1 MSQRAPRAL
10 RQKVMLPLLAIGVL
24 SAVAIGTMA
33 YVSIEAQLMR
43 QLRYR
48 AVQIIDTISVGSEGL
63 DEIKELQHSVLAMSV
78 SPDTSLIMVVDQ
90 NQRIIA
96 ASRSNLLDL
105 QANSDPSLESAADI
119 DRVITTKERFL
130 EHINGTDFDFVAPI
144 AINST
149 LIGADR
155 EQRGAVLVRMDVRAI
170 RQDLIHDAMQVAVG
184 LFAVVVLLSLAAW
197 RQLQHHVLSPVGRIG
212 AAVDKRRS
220 GDAAALKRVATD
232 DELGELAHTLDD
244 AFVRID
250 AHGQQMAE
258 ARDEAEAA
266 NRAKS
271 EFLAAMSHEIR
282 TPMNGVIGFSN
293 LLLDTRLDAEQ
304 TDFAR
309 TIRGSAE
316 SLLVIINDI
325 LDFSKVEAGRI
336 ELEEVAYDLDQAV
349 EEVLD
354 LLTARAM
361 EKNIELAL
369 EVSDNVPRG
378 VIGDVG
384 RVRQVLLN
392 LVGNG
397 VKFTDRGY
405 VHVAVRLDEQPS
417 SDGSPTAQRLLFSI
431 SDTGIGVPADRQHVL
446 FKRFSQADSSTT
458 RRYGGT
464 GLGLAIC
471 KSLVELMGGEIGMH
485 GGEGGG
491 STFWFRLPLRVAPKA
506 TLMLPPTF
514 SSNGRVLVVDDLE
527 INRRVLSRQLT
538 SWRVEH
544 DCVNGAAA
552 ALTALRGAAMAGN
565 PYRLALIDHMMP
577 DIDGL
582 MLGRQIASERELEHT
597 SMVMLSSAGQ
607 TNSNR
612 FHEAGFFAVMVKP
625 VVRAR
630 QLLNVLQS
638 AMNAANDWRRHRTGG
653 ECCDVRALHDR
664 TLPRCSEDHAASR
677 AACRR
682 QRRERQTR
690 CAHAGAPRLPRRRR
704 EQRSRGAE
712 DGSEHS
718 VRHRIHGLPDAGDG
732 RLRGDARDSRVGT
745 RLAHRAIADDPLA
758 DRGTDREC
766 DAGRPRALHRGRHG
780 RLHYEA
786 ARPRRSAACAS
797 ELWEDQAR
805 RAALPRYDREVGSCR
820 RATTLHI
827 VGSKAMYLWSSVAR
841 SSASSSGETSLRASS
856 SSWTCS
862 IVRR

>member
-638 AMNAANDWRRHRTGG
+638 AMNAAPRTIG
-653 ECCDVRALHDR
+653 EDTAQ
-664 TLPRCSEDHAASR
+664 AASAATSAHSTTGHFLDAPKTTPRRVLLAEDNVVNAKLAVRMLERLGCRVDVANNGHEALKMVQSIPFDIVFMDCQMPEMDGFEATR
-677 AACRR
+677 AIRAWERAWR
-682 QRRERQTR
+682 TEQSPTTRLRIVALTANAMQGDRER
-690 CAHAGAPRLPRRRR
+690 CIEAGM
-704 EQRSRGAE
+704 
-712 DGSEHS
+712 
-718 VRHRIHGLPDAGDG
+718 
-732 RLRGDARDSRVGT
+732 
-745 RLAHRAIADDPLA
+745 DDYITKPLA
-758 DRGTDREC
+758 
-766 DAGRPRALHRGRHG
+766 RADLQRVLQNSGKTKLAEPHSPVTI
-780 RLHYEA
+780 
-786 ARPRRSAACAS
+786 AR
-797 ELWEDQAR
+797 
-805 RAALPRYDREVGSCR
+805 
-820 RATTLHI
+820 
-827 VGSKAMYLWSSVAR
+827 
-841 SSASSSGETSLRASS
+841 
-856 SSWTCS
+856 
-862 IVRR
+862 

>member
-1 MSQRAPRAL
+1 MSERTSRPL
-10 RQKVMLPLLAIGVL
+10 RYKVMLPLLALGILAAAAIGVL
-24 SAVAIGTMA
+24 S
-33 YVSIEAQLMR
+33 YLSIEAQLMR

-48 AVQIIDTISVGSEGL
+48 AVQLIDTVSVGSESL
-63 DEIKELQHSVLAMSV
+63 DEAKELQHVVLAVSV
-78 SPDTSLIMVVDQ
+78 SPDTSLIIVVDS

-96 ASRSNLLDL
+96 ASSSNLIDKQADRDPRLHTAVDL
-105 QANSDPSLESAADI
+105 Q
-119 DRVITTKERFL
+119 RVIGGHERFVSHL
-130 EHINGTDFDFVAPI
+130 DGADFDFIAPI
-144 AINST
+144 SIN
-149 LIGADR
+149 GALFDNDR

-170 RQDLIHDAMQVAVG
+170 RRDLIHDAQQVAAG
-184 LFAVVVLLSLAAW
+184 LFVVVILLSLAAW
-197 RQLQHHVLSPVGRIG
+197 RQLRHHVLRPVDRIA
-212 AAVDKRRS
+212 AAVEERRS
-220 GDAAALKRVATD
+220 GDTGALQRVAPN
-232 DELGELAHTLDD
+232 DELGELAHTLDE
-244 AFVRID
+244 AFARID
-250 AHGQQMAE
+250 AHGQQLTE

-336 ELEEVAYDLDQAV
+336 ELEDVAYDLDQAV

-354 LLTARAM
+354 LLAARAE
-361 EKNIELAL
+361 EKKIELAL
-369 EVSDNVPRG
+369 EIADNVPRG
-378 VIGDVG
+378 LIGDCG

-397 VKFTDRGY
+397 LKFTERGY
-405 VHVAVRLDEQPS
+405 VHVAVRLDEHRS
-417 SDGSPTAQRLLFSI
+417 RDGTEGVQHLLFNV
-431 SDTGIGVPADRQHVL
+431 SDTGIGVPADRQHLL

-471 KSLVELMGGEIGMH
+471 KSLVELMGGEIGMR
-485 GGEGGG
+485 GREGGG
-491 STFWFRLPLRVAPKA
+491 STFWFRLPLRVAPKS

-514 SSNGRVLVVDDLE
+514 AASGRVLVVDDLE

-577 DIDGL
+577 DVDGV
-582 MLGRQIASERELEHT
+582 MLGREIASDRELEHT
-597 SMVMLSSAGQ
+597 AMVMLSSAGQ
-607 TNSNR
+607 TNSKR

-638 AMNAANDWRRHRTGG
+638 AMNAAPRTFGEDAPHEATGAIAAHSTAEHFLDTTKFTPRRVLLAEDNVVNAKLAVRMLERLG
-653 ECCDVRALHDR
+653 CRVDVASNGHEALKMVQSIPFDIVFMDCQMPEMDGFEATRAIR
-664 TLPRCSEDHAASR
+664 QWEGASR
-677 AACRR
+677 VEQSPATRLPIVALTANAM
-682 QRRERQTR
+682 QGDRER
-690 CAHAGAPRLPRRRR
+690 CLSAGMDDYITKPLARADLARVLDTTKPRLAND
-704 EQRSRGAE
+704 GAA
-712 DGSEHS
+712 
-718 VRHRIHGLPDAGDG
+718 P
-732 RLRGDARDSRVGT
+732 
-745 RLAHRAIADDPLA
+745 
-758 DRGTDREC
+758 
-766 DAGRPRALHRGRHG
+766 
-780 RLHYEA
+780 A
-786 ARPRRSAACAS
+786 AP
-797 ELWEDQAR
+797 
-805 RAALPRYDREVGSCR
+805 V
-820 RATTLHI
+820 
-827 VGSKAMYLWSSVAR
+827 V
-841 SSASSSGETSLRASS
+841 ASSLK
-856 SSWTCS
+856 
-862 IVRR
+862 